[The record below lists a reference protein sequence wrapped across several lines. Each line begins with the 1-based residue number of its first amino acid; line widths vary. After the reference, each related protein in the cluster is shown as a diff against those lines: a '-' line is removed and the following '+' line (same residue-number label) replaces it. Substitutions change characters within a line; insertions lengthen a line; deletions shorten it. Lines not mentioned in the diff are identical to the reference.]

1 MIKSLNKQLDVLVVS
16 PDSSANVQ
24 QELAKVTLRRKL
36 FEMKLTEICL
46 TQ

>member
-1 MIKSLNKQLDVLVVS
+1 MKSLNKQLDVLVAS

-24 QELAKVTLRRKL
+24 QELAKVPLRRKL
-36 FEMKLTEICL
+36 FEMELPEICL

>member
-16 PDSSANVQ
+16 PDSSANVH
-24 QELAKVTLRRKL
+24 QELAKVPLRRKL
-36 FEMKLTEICL
+36 FEMELSEICL

>member
-16 PDSSANVQ
+16 PDSSANVN
-24 QELAKVTLRRKL
+24 QELAKVPLRRKL
-36 FEMKLTEICL
+36 LEMKLPETCL